1 MKKIDM
7 LNEFLSTYQEVHA
20 VILGLYCGLT
30 EWKGLDAET
39 LKNPDVVAEPHY
51 AKLGYVVGTILRWT
65 IIITLVSCGVN
76 IV

>member
-20 VILGLYCGLT
+20 VILGLYCGFT
-30 EWKGLDAET
+30 EWKGIDAGT

-51 AKLGYVVGTILRWT
+51 AKLGYVVGTILRWVMILFLIQYGIK
-65 IIITLVSCGVN
+65 II
-76 IV
+76 